1 MASARMSP
9 ELPAVLVEVS
19 ATSANLGPGF
29 DALGLA
35 LGVTDQVELIPGG
48 HGVRVHMT
56 GVGAG
61 ELPTDG
67 RHLIARSGL
76 VAASRFGLVLNG
88 FELRCV
94 NAIPQGQGMGS
105 SAAAIVAGISAAWLL
120 GHPDRELDRAAV
132 LALAAELEGH
142 PDNVAACVHGG
153 LTISWSESGIARSAV
168 AQVHP
173 DVVLTICR
181 TGAELSTE
189 TARELLPDLV
199 PHRDAALTAGR
210 AALLVHALTREPA
223 LLMAATED
231 RLHQSY
237 RAAAM
242 PASAALLGDLRAAGV
257 PAVISGAGPSVL
269 AFAGLESV
277 RACPTSADWQLA
289 EVPVGHGVRAVPGSR

>member
-1 MASARMSP
+1 MTAARTYP
-9 ELPAVLVEVS
+9 DLACVQVEVS

-35 LGVTDQVELIPGG
+35 LGVTDRVELIPGG
-48 HGVRVHMT
+48 DGVRVQMT
-56 GVGAG
+56 GVGAADLSRD
-61 ELPTDG
+61 E
-67 RHLIARSGL
+67 RHLVARSAL
-76 VAASRFGLVLNG
+76 VAASRFGLALNG
-88 FELRCV
+88 FELRCR

-105 SAAAIVAGISAAWLL
+105 SAAAIVAGVGAAWLL
-120 GHPDRELDRAAV
+120 AHPDRALDRPAV

-142 PDNVAACVHGG
+142 PDNVAACVYGG
-153 LTISWSESGIARSAV
+153 LTISWSDSGVARSAV

-189 TARELLPDLV
+189 TARGLLPDQV
-199 PHRDAALTAGR
+199 PHQDAAWTAGR

-223 LLMAATED
+223 LLMPATED

-242 PASAALLGDLRAAGV
+242 PASAALLAGLRAAGV

-269 AFAGLESV
+269 AFAGLDSV
-277 RACPTSADWQLA
+277 RACPVSAGWQLA
-289 EVPVGHGVRAVPGSR
+289 EVPVGSGLRAVPGSR

>member
-1 MASARMSP
+1 MTAAWTDP
-9 ELPAVLVEVS
+9 DLPSVVVQVS

-48 HGVRVHMT
+48 DGVRVHMT
-56 GVGAG
+56 GVGVTD
-61 ELPTDG
+61 LPADG
-67 RHLIARSGL
+67 RHLIARSVL

-94 NAIPQGQGMGS
+94 NSIPQGQGMGS
-105 SAAAIVAGISAAWLL
+105 SAAAIVAGVSAAWLL
-120 GHPDRELDRAAV
+120 AHPERELDRPAV

-153 LTISWSESGIARSAV
+153 LTISWSDYGVARSAV
-168 AQVHP
+168 SQVHP
-173 DVVLTICR
+173 DVILTICR
-181 TGAELSTE
+181 TGAALSTE
-189 TARELLPDLV
+189 TARGLLPDEV

-223 LLMAATED
+223 LLMPATED

-242 PASAALLGDLRAAGV
+242 PDSAALLGDLRAAGV

-269 AFAGLESV
+269 AFARLETV
-277 RACPTSADWQLA
+277 RACPTSAGWQSA
-289 EVPVGHGVRAVPGSR
+289 EVPVGHGVRAVRGSR